1 MSMFSPLTLSSSFM
15 TTLKNGKT
23 ILRIKNQIK
32 CQKKV
37 EKTQFLQFSGVKRGR
52 GRILSKDSNV

>member
-1 MSMFSPLTLSSSFM
+1 M

-37 EKTQFLQFSGVKRGR
+37 EKTQFLQFSGVKRGWV
-52 GRILSKDSNV
+52 RIMSKDSNV